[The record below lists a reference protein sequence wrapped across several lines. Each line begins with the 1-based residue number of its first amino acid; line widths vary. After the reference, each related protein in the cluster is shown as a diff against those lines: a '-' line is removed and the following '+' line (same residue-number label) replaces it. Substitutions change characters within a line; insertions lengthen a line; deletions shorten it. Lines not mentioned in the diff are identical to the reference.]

1 MGEVRVVGIRVEQP
15 QNQPV
20 LLLREANGDRYL
32 PIWIGQSEA
41 AAIALEQQ
49 GVEPPRPLTHD
60 LIRDL
65 IAALGHSL
73 KEVRIVDLQEGTF
86 YADLIF
92 DRNITVSARPSD
104 SVAIALRVGVPIY
117 VEEAVLAEA
126 GLLIPDENDDE
137 PSDRRPRGRGGEVQR
152 VFGQRFA
159 RRFQGHL
166 NAQQTDIDVCPH
178 IMRAPRF
185 VSRNIRVGNIT
196 DASHLRVRPRHAQ
209 WIAWSHRLDRHTLTS
224 ID

>member
-1 MGEVRVVGIRVEQP
+1 MACAEGRHRWVKFVWSAFASSSRRTS
-15 QNQPV
+15 
-20 LLLREANGDRYL
+20 RCCCCAKSNGDRYL

-92 DRNITVSARPSD
+92 DRDIKVSARPSD

-117 VEEAVLAEA
+117 VEEAVLAQA
-126 GLLIPDENDDE
+126 GLLIPDESDE
-137 PSDRRPRGRGGEVQR
+137 ECQHRRSRGRGGEVQGVPRQR
-152 VFGQRFA
+152 VA
-159 RRFQGHL
+159 RRLQGDL
-166 NAQQTDIDVCPH
+166 NAASAVA
-178 IMRAPRF
+178 APAAGSRLYHGCVSTRTWMSTRLA
-185 VSRNIRVGNIT
+185 VSRPVTVG
-196 DASHLRVRPRHAQ
+196 
-209 WIAWSHRLDRHTLTS
+209 RHTLNMTT
-224 ID
+224 

>member
-20 LLLREANGDRYL
+20 LLLRESNGDRYL

-49 GVEPPRPLTHD
+49 GVEPARPLTHD

-65 IAALGHSL
+65 IGALGHSL

-92 DRNITVSARPSD
+92 DRTTTARASFKAFLSPDLDLSYRATTQFHFD
-104 SVAIALRVGVPIY
+104 AEQGSGCSCF
-117 VEEAVLAEA
+117 VE
-126 GLLIPDENDDE
+126 GQC
-137 PSDRRPRGRGGEVQR
+137 SRWPR
-152 VFGQRFA
+152 
-159 RRFQGHL
+159 
-166 NAQQTDIDVCPH
+166 
-178 IMRAPRF
+178 
-185 VSRNIRVGNIT
+185 
-196 DASHLRVRPRHAQ
+196 
-209 WIAWSHRLDRHTLTS
+209 S
-224 ID
+224 I